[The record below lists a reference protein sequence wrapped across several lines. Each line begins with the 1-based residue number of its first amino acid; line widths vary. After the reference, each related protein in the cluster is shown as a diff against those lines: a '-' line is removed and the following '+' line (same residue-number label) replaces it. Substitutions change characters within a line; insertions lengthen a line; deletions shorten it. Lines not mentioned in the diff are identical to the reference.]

1 MEATMCQMWR
11 AESGVDSVG
20 AFGKATLVLLLLGC
34 SDHLPTAPVS
44 DSLRSSVVVSGPT
57 APLTALSTSAA
68 SFTSAAATATV
79 GSVEFVVYVSLTPG
93 AVPGSDTAT
102 IRNLATRQ
110 LLTVPMAN
118 GGFDPVAVAANVG
131 DTLTV
136 EAHARSV
143 VIAVTNKVV
152 PGRRAPT
159 VVRTDP
165 PGGKTDVPLNTT
177 IEVVFSEPVD
187 SKSVTGSVRLS
198 AGGVGVAGSVSLGSS
213 QLVAEFVPNAPL
225 APHTNYELAVT
236 TGVLSPSG
244 VALDAPVNA
253 PFTTGVYASSGASVE
268 LQPWSSWVVLGD
280 TLRLTA
286 TVRDTAGNVVSGS
299 PVAWTSLAPGVAS
312 VSPTGLVTAV
322 SLGHAAVLA
331 TSGAAVNGAVLYV
344 QAPGPTQAAFGRIA
358 FVSDRNGT
366 PQLYLVNLDGSGL
379 TQLTHDT
386 ATYSRPAWSPNATRI
401 AVVRNGHGIVVM
413 QADGTGATLVAPGG
427 VSPAWSLDGTR
438 IRYVLNGG
446 SELDEVTADGS
457 QTTKL
462 CAGVF
467 GGQLYRGDHLD
478 WSPDRKTAVFE
489 METYPPQVGDPMVR
503 AFVNDDH
510 CTGPHI
516 LDNVGF
522 APAWSPDGQLIA
534 GVGLIRG
541 YVEGGTTY
549 IVNGIWSSDG
559 TSDGTTVFRSE
570 NGYMSVAWPNRLS
583 WSPDGTYLAF
593 VRVPPNLSPQA
604 GREIWVTPSNG
615 TGVPRRIGA
624 TGVPGWDPAWAP
636 R

>member
-20 AFGKATLVLLLLGC
+20 VLGKATLVLLLLGC

-44 DSLRSSVVVSGPT
+44 DSLKSNVVVSGPT

-68 SFTSAAATATV
+68 SFSSAAATATV
-79 GSVEFVVYVSLTPG
+79 GGVEFVVYVSLPPG

-110 LLTVPMAN
+110 LLTLPMAN
-118 GGFDPVAVAANVG
+118 SGFDPVAVAANVG

-136 EAHARSV
+136 EARARGV
-143 VIAVTNKVV
+143 VIAVANKVV

-165 PGGKTDVPLNTT
+165 PRGKTDVPLNTT
-177 IEVVFSEPVD
+177 IEVIFSEPVD

-198 AGGVGVAGSVSLGSS
+198 AGGVGVAGSVSLGPS
-213 QLVAEFVPNAPL
+213 QLVAEFVPNALL
-225 APHTNYELAVT
+225 APRTNYELAVT

-253 PFTTGVYASSGASVE
+253 PFTTGVDANPVASVE
-268 LQPWSSWVVLGD
+268 LQPWSSWIVLGD

-299 PVAWTSLAPGVAS
+299 AVTWASNAPGVAS
-312 VSPTGLVTAV
+312 VSATGLVTAI
-322 SLGHAAVLA
+322 SLGHVLVTA
-331 TSGAAVNGAVLYV
+331 TSRGGVGGAGLYV
-344 QAPGPTQAAFGRIA
+344 QAPGPAQAPSGRIA
-358 FVSDRNGT
+358 FISDRNGT
-366 PQLYLVNLDGSGL
+366 PQLYLVNVDGSGL
-379 TQLTHDT
+379 TQLTHDS
-386 ATYSRPAWSPNATRI
+386 ASYSRPAWSLDATRI

-413 QADGTGATLVAPGG
+413 QADGTAATLVAPGG
-427 VSPAWSLDGTR
+427 VSPAWSLDGAR

-446 SELDEVTADGS
+446 SEIDEVTADGS

-467 GGQLYRGDHLD
+467 GGQLYRGDHLE

-489 METYPPQVGDPMVR
+489 KETYPLGPTDDPMVTTF
-503 AFVNDDH
+503 ANDDH
-510 CTGPHI
+510 CTDLHV
-516 LDNVGF
+516 LNNVGF
-522 APAWSPDGQLIA
+522 APAWSPDGQRIA
-534 GVGLIRG
+534 GVSFGPG

-559 TSDGTTVFRSE
+559 TTVFRSE
-570 NGYMSVAWPNRLS
+570 PGYMSVHWPNRLS

-593 VRVPPNLSPQA
+593 VRYYPVDGPD
-604 GREIWVTPSNG
+604 EIWVTPANG

-624 TGVPGWDPAWAP
+624 TGVRGWDPAWAP

>member
-1 MEATMCQMWR
+1 MCQMWR
-11 AESGVDSVG
+11 AGSGVDSVG
-20 AFGKATLVLLLLGC
+20 EFGKATLVLLLLGC

-79 GSVEFVVYVSLTPG
+79 GSVEFVVYVSLPPG

-136 EAHARSV
+136 EARALSV
-143 VIAVTNKVV
+143 VIAVANKVV
-152 PGRRAPT
+152 PSRRAPT

-177 IEVVFSEPVD
+177 IEVIFSEPVD
-187 SKSVTGSVRLS
+187 SKSVTGSVHLS
-198 AGGVGVAGSVSLGSS
+198 QGGVGVAGSASLGTS
-213 QLVAEFVPNAPL
+213 QLVAEFLPNAPL
-225 APHTNYELAVT
+225 APHTDYELSVT

-244 VALDAPVNA
+244 VALDAAVNA

-299 PVAWTSLAPGVAS
+299 AVTWTSAAPAVAS
-312 VSPTGLVTAV
+312 VSSTGLVTAIG
-322 SLGHAAVLA
+322 LGHVYIKA
-331 TSGAAVNGAVLYV
+331 TSGGALGAAGLYV
-344 QAPGPTQAAFGRIA
+344 QAPGPAEAASGRIA

-366 PQLYLVNLDGSGL
+366 PQLYLVSVDGSGL

-386 ATYSRPAWSPNATRI
+386 ATYSRPAWSLDATRI

-427 VSPAWSLDGTR
+427 VSPAWSVDGNR

-446 SELDEVTADGS
+446 SEIDEVTADGS

-489 METYPPQVGDPMVR
+489 KETYPGTGEDPMVTTF
-503 AFVNDDH
+503 ANEDH
-510 CTGPHI
+510 CMGLHV
-516 LDNVGF
+516 LNNVGF
-522 APAWSPDGQLIA
+522 APAWSPNGQRIA
-534 GVGLIRG
+534 GVIIGPG
-541 YVEGGTTY
+541 YVEGNSTY
-549 IVNGIWSSDG
+549 FVNGIWSSDTTGVFG
-559 TSDGTTVFRSE
+559 TAVFRSE
-570 NGYMSVAWPNRLS
+570 PGNMTVTWPNRLS

-593 VRVPPNLSPQA
+593 VRNYPTGSPQA
-604 GREIWVTPSNG
+604 RREIWVTPANG
-615 TGVPRRIGA
+615 TGVPLRIGA

>member
-1 MEATMCQMWR
+1 MCQMWR
-11 AESGVDSVG
+11 AGSGVGSVG
-20 AFGKATLVLLLLGC
+20 VFGTATLVLLLLGC

-44 DSLRSSVVVSGPT
+44 DSLSGSVVVSGPT
-57 APLTALSTSAA
+57 AQVTAPSTSAA
-68 SFTSAAATATV
+68 FNTPAAVTATA
-79 GSVEFVVYVSLTPG
+79 GSVEFVVYVSLPPG

-110 LLTVPMAN
+110 SLAVPMVN
-118 GGFDPVAVAANVG
+118 GGFDPMAVAANVG

-136 EAHARSV
+136 EARALSV
-143 VIAVTNKVV
+143 VIAVASKVV
-152 PGRRAPT
+152 PRHRAPT

-177 IEVVFSEPVD
+177 IEVIFSEPVD

-198 AGGVGVAGSVSLGSS
+198 QGGVFVAGSVSLGSS
-213 QLVAEFVPNAPL
+213 ELLAEFVPNAPL
-225 APHTNYELAVT
+225 APHTNYELVVT

-244 VALDAPVNA
+244 VALDAAVSV
-253 PFTTGVYASSGASVE
+253 PFTTGVHASPAGTVE

-286 TVRDTAGNVVSGS
+286 TVRDTAGNVASGNA
-299 PVAWTSLAPGVAS
+299 VTWTSSAPGVAS

-322 SLGHAAVLA
+322 SLGHVLVLA
-331 TSGAAVNGAVLYV
+331 TTGGAVGGAGLYV
-344 QAPGPTQAAFGRIA
+344 QTPGPAEVASGRIA
-358 FVSDRNGT
+358 FVSDRDG
-366 PQLYLVNLDGSGL
+366 PAQLYLVNVDGSGL

-386 ATYSRPAWSPNATRI
+386 ASYSRPAWSPDATRI

-413 QADGTGATLVAPGG
+413 QVDGTGATLVAPGG
-427 VSPAWSLDGTR
+427 VSPAWSLDGAR
-438 IRYVLNGG
+438 IRHVLNGG
-446 SELDEVTADGS
+446 SEIDEVAADGS

-489 METYPPQVGDPMVR
+489 RETYSAPGADPMVTTF
-503 AFVNDDH
+503 ANDDH
-510 CTGPHI
+510 CTGPHVVN
-516 LDNVGF
+516 NVGF
-522 APAWSPDGQLIA
+522 APAWSPDGQRIA
-534 GVGLIRG
+534 GASFGPG

-549 IVNGIWSSDG
+549 IVNGIW
-559 TSDGTTVFRSE
+559 TSDGMPVFRSE
-570 NGYMSVAWPNRLS
+570 PGYMSVHWPNRLS

-593 VRVPPNLSPQA
+593 VRLPPSVGSGELPHD
-604 GREIWVTPSNG
+604 EIWVTPANG

-624 TGVPGWDPAWAP
+624 TGVRGWDPAWAP